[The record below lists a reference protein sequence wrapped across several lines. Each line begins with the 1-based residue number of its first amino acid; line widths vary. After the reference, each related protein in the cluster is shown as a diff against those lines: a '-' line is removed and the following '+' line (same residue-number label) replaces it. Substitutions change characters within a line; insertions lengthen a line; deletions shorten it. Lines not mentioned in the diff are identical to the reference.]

1 MNIEVKSAA
10 SSAGDYY
17 WTGSMSSV
25 VPQER
30 YLRDLDK
37 AYSVLAEAHGDGTYS
52 VLMHRLR
59 TVPEKR
65 DSHNR
70 AITASVYISG
80 LAEKAARSLLMAYFR
95 DREGTEAALCNPD
108 CIRVTADA
116 FSIDRGKLA
125 SAVSKIVEG
134 AGSMGEEPV
143 ERGELWSEDKALE
156 RKEEFLAWL
165 ERHRMGNEP
174 GPRIVCSHFLIPENL
189 PPVDLALFVS
199 GEGKYTRPVSTELE
213 PTYPNNKRVW
223 IGIGIAAAV
232 IMLAWGTWRVVK
244 RLNTPNP
251 VKLEQSVQK
260 PESPT
265 ANNPS

>member
-1 MNIEVKSAA
+1 MIIEVKSA
-10 SSAGDYY
+10 SSDLRDYY
-17 WTGSMSSV
+17 WTNDLSKDSSCE
-25 VPQER
+25 Q

-37 AYSVLAEAHGDGTYS
+37 AYSALIAAREDGTYS
-52 VLMHRLR
+52 VLMHRMR
-59 TVPEKR
+59 IVPEKR
-65 DSHNR
+65 DAHNR
-70 AITASVYISG
+70 IITASVYVAGIT
-80 LAEKAARSLLMAYFR
+80 EKEARVLLMAYFR
-95 DREGTEAALCNPD
+95 DREGTETALCNPG
-108 CIRVTADA
+108 CIRVTADD
-116 FSIDRGKLA
+116 FSIDRNKLV
-125 SAVSKIVEG
+125 SAVTKLIG
-134 AGSMGEEPV
+134 DTGNMGEEPV
-143 ERGELWSEDKALE
+143 GRGELWSEDKALE

-165 ERHRMGNEP
+165 ERHRMGNDP

-213 PTYPNNKRVW
+213 PTFPNSKRVW